1 MEKIRS
7 IKRTVSVQK
16 KRMVPE
22 YYTVNEEQS
31 VMIVEFTRNDLLS
44 LQRSVSYGR
53 PPNTDIMD
61 ELRQAWNGGW
71 VNPSSS
77 ISDNKKIVD
86 CSDWS
91 SLYNPQAWR
100 AEDQTEEIA

>member
-7 IKRTVSVQK
+7 IKRMVSVQK

-22 YYTVNEEQS
+22 YYTVDEEQS
-31 VMIVEFTRNDLLS
+31 VMIVEFTRDDLLS

-61 ELRQAWNGGW
+61 ELRQEWNGGW
-71 VNPSSS
+71 VSRSS
-77 ISDNKKIVD
+77 IPDNKKIVD